1 LDRRDDCVEQS
12 CGLIHVSSTLDEPR
26 DDTIETTGGW
36 PEGLDFKFPRRAL
49 GRGRWLLLALSLGLG
64 ALICWLVA
72 GPIWR
77 LVQGGVTFGG
87 ILSLVV
93 GLVVGVPLCRYP
105 LWYLAALLFGRR
117 EIGLRSDW
125 LYAGE
130 RVGWLR
136 QSKRWPLGRIKRIQ
150 IVDVLPDSTPANR
163 LRAAMSSTPDNSG
176 AALAR
181 HLHVLTGVLDDGK
194 RIVLAPFF
202 PRDSLDRFAT
212 ELTQQIALAARE
224 DEGIEP
230 VSAPLTSS
238 SAVTGS
244 IEAAPAIGVSQVIA
258 EVQEKLRKA
267 REPDVFE
274 QPPGSKVQLERFP
287 DGITFR
293 VPPAGVWKGSAGM
306 FQFGILWTV
315 GIAGFTALF
324 AGAGVAQGQGA
335 SAVLGA
341 LGIMSLFWL
350 VGAGLLL
357 GGWVMGT
364 RESVIAVVGDSVMV
378 MQTGLRRA
386 KRREWP
392 RSEVKTARVGPSG
405 TEVNDEPV
413 LELQLHGPDKK
424 LFGMLGGR
432 DVQELTWMATLLRQA
447 LKSTAPGSPEKSLAV
462 QNTPADSEQTV
473 TTHAAADFNYEG
485 MTIEERLQVAGLTS
499 EFSAAVEQSDRDAM
513 LQILERVQLPSAG
526 GAAFADAV
534 LANPRQHGF

>member
-1 LDRRDDCVEQS
+1 L
-12 CGLIHVSSTLDEPR
+12 LVSRSA
-26 DDTIETTGGW
+26 DT
-36 PEGLDFKFPRRAL
+36 
-49 GRGRWLLLALSLGLG
+49 
-64 ALICWLVA
+64 
-72 GPIWR
+72 
-77 LVQGGVTFGG
+77 
-87 ILSLVV
+87 
-93 GLVVGVPLCRYP
+93 
-105 LWYLAALLFGRR
+105 ALLFGRR

>member
-1 LDRRDDCVEQS
+1 LDESRDD
-12 CGLIHVSSTLDEPR
+12 P
-26 DDTIETTGGW
+26 IETTGGL
-36 PEGLDFKFPRRAL
+36 PDGLDFRFPRRDL
-49 GRGRWLLLALSLGLG
+49 GRGRLVLWSLIALLVAIGYWLLAEPIVRVLRQGPGVGNIIWLAVWAFL
-64 ALICWLVA
+64 AFQI
-72 GPIWR
+72 
-77 LVQGGVTFGG
+77 
-87 ILSLVV
+87 
-93 GLVVGVPLCRYP
+93 CRYP
-105 LWYLAALLFGRR
+105 LWHLLTLLVGHR
-117 EIGLRSDW
+117 EIGLRNDW

-136 QSKRWPLGRIKRIQ
+136 SKRWPLGRIKRVQ

-163 LRAAMSSTPDNSG
+163 LRAAMSSTPDTSG
-176 AALAR
+176 AAIAR

-194 RIVLAPFF
+194 RIILAPFY
-202 PRDSLDRFAT
+202 PRELLDRFAA

-224 DEGIEP
+224 DEGLEP
-230 VSAPLTSS
+230 ASSIREGDPPRRTAETLFSLSSTSPAARS
-238 SAVTGS
+238 P

-258 EVQEKLRKA
+258 EVQEKMRKA

-274 QPPGSKVQLERFP
+274 QPPGSEVQLERFP

-315 GIAGFTALF
+315 GIAGFTSLF

-392 RSEVKTARVGPSG
+392 RSDVKTARVGPSG
-405 TEVNDEPV
+405 TEINDEPV
-413 LELQLHGPDKK
+413 LELQLHGADKK

-447 LKSTAPGSPEKSLAV
+447 LKSTAPDSPEQSAAG
-462 QNTPADSEQTV
+462 QSTPADSGPV
-473 TTHAAADFNYEG
+473 AATHPGADFTFEG
-485 MTIEERLQVAGLTS
+485 MTIEERLKVARLTDQ
-499 EFSAAVEQSDRDAM
+499 FAAALERGDREAM
-513 LQILERVQLPSAG
+513 LEVLERVQLPPA
-526 GAAFADAV
+526 GAAAYADAV
-534 LANPRQHGF
+534 LANPRQHGS

>member
-1 LDRRDDCVEQS
+1 
-12 CGLIHVSSTLDEPR
+12 LDESR

-49 GRGRWLLLALSLGLG
+49 GRGRFLLLALSLGLG
-64 ALICWLVA
+64 ALIYWLVA

-93 GLVVGVPLCRYP
+93 GLVVVVPLCRYP

-136 QSKRWPLGRIKRIQ
+136 QSKRWLLQRIKQIQ
-150 IVDVLPDSTPANR
+150 IVDLLPDSTPANK
-163 LRAAMSSTPDNSG
+163 LRAKMSSTPDTSG

-194 RIVLAPFF
+194 RVVLAPFF
-202 PRDSLDRFAT
+202 PRELLDRFAAD
-212 ELTQQIALAARE
+212 LTQQIALAARDDDGLE
-224 DEGIEP
+224 PASSIREGDSPRRTAEP
-230 VSAPLTSS
+230 LSSLSSTSPAARS
-238 SAVTGS
+238 P

-258 EVQEKLRKA
+258 EVQEKMRKA
-267 REPDVFE
+267 REPDIFE

-293 VPPAGVWKGSAGM
+293 VPPSGVWKGSAGM
-306 FQFGILWTV
+306 FQFGILWTFA
-315 GIAGFTALF
+315 IAGFTVLF
-324 AGAGVAQGQGA
+324 AGAGVAQGQGV

-378 MQTGLRRA
+378 MQTGLRRS
-386 KRREWP
+386 KRREWS
-392 RSEVKTARVGPSG
+392 RSAIKTVRVGASG

-424 LFGMLGGR
+424 LFGMLAGR

-447 LKSTAPGSPEKSLAV
+447 LKGTEPGSPDKSQAG
-462 QNTPADSEQTV
+462 QSTPSDSEQTA
-473 TTHAAADFNYEG
+473 TKHPAADFNYEG
-485 MTIEERLQVAGLTS
+485 MTIDERLRVAQLS
-499 EFSAAVEQSDRDAM
+499 EQFATAVERGDREAM
-513 LQILERVQLPSAG
+513 LQILECVQLPPA
-526 GAAFADAV
+526 GAAAYAEAV
-534 LANPRQHGF
+534 LANPGARDTK